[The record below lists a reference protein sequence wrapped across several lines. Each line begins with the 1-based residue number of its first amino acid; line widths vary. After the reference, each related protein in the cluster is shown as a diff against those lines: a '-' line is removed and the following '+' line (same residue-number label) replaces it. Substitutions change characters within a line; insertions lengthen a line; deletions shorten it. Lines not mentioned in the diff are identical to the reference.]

1 MLLLP
6 CPYCGPRDEGEFH
19 YGGPLRAMPP
29 MDGTADAAAWQAA
42 LGTGAPLGGHPG
54 GPLREIWYH
63 ASGCACWITLSRDL
77 VSHHI
82 PDAACAAEGGGQP

>member
-1 MLLLP
+1 
-6 CPYCGPRDEGEFH
+6 
-19 YGGPLRAMPP
+19 MPP

>member
-19 YGGPLRAMPP
+19 YGGPLRALPP
-29 MDGTADAAAWQAA
+29 MDGTADAAAWQAV
-42 LGTGAPLGGHPG
+42 LGAGAPSGHPG

-63 ASGCACWITLSRDL
+63 ASGCERWITLSRGL
-77 VSHHI
+77 VSHDI
-82 PDAACAAEGGGQP
+82 PDAARAAERGGQP